1 MNVKELLIA
10 IKAIESERNIS
21 KDVVLSALQDA
32 LAKAY
37 RKHIEIPDAL
47 VRVDID
53 EKTGEVN
60 VYQQYSVV
68 ETVED
73 DELEVSLEMAN
84 RRNADLVVG
93 DFYEEKVSIDDLG
106 RAAALLA
113 KNVMK
118 QKIREAE
125 KFSIYQEYIDKLDEM
140 VIGQIESVEEK
151 FIVVNLGKTLAMM
164 PKAAQMPNE
173 RYVEGQK
180 MRVVITEVNRETKG
194 AQVLVSRADAKLV
207 KRLFERE
214 VPEIYQGIVE
224 IKAIAREPGE
234 RTKMAVSSK
243 RSDVDPIGACIGPR
257 GQRVQVVIE
266 ELKGEK
272 IDIFEWSENIPELIK
287 NALSP
292 AQILAVFPT
301 EEKRG
306 LMVVVDDNQ
315 LSLAIGKKGKN
326 ARLAVRLTGLKI
338 DIKSRTDVEEKN
350 VDWQGRFS
358 DYLEEL
364 KVKDA
369 EKRQKVLDDETAAEN
384 ARIAEIAQKQAEQE
398 AIRSAQNEAARSA
411 REALEAA
418 AKEAEAKIVKI
429 VETKP
434 AVIEPVAEVVKPVE
448 TAVERE
454 VEKPLEKAVEQPIEK
469 KEPEKRV
476 KREIKERKDY
486 VSRFEKLASA
496 PKTVEKKKEDFRK
509 KRKEE
514 TEARINVAELLKTK
528 DYDIKPT
535 YSDEEWE
542 EIRRLEEEEAKKTWI
557 EDEIDFDEFDEYYD
571 TE

>member
-1 MNVKELLIA
+1 MNVKELLVA
-10 IKAIESERNIS
+10 VKAIESERNIS
-21 KDVVLSALQDA
+21 KDIILSALQDA

-47 VRVDID
+47 VRVDIN
-53 EKTGEVN
+53 ESTGDVN
-60 VYQQYSVV
+60 VYQQYTVV

-73 DELEVSLEMAN
+73 DELEVSLEMAK
-84 RRNADLVVG
+84 RRNADLNIG
-93 DFYEEKVSIDDLG
+93 DLYEEKVTIDDLG

-234 RTKMAVSSK
+234 RTKMAVASK
-243 RSDVDPIGACIGPR
+243 RGDVDPIGACIGPR

-306 LMVVVDDNQ
+306 LMVVVEDNQ

-338 DIKSRTDVEEKN
+338 DIKSKTDIEEKGI
-350 VDWQGRFS
+350 DWQGRFS
-358 DYLEEL
+358 DYLEDL
-364 KVKDA
+364 KTKEA
-369 EKRQKVLDDETAAEN
+369 EKRQKAADEAAAAEA
-384 ARIAEIAQKQAEQE
+384 ARLAEIAEKQAEQE
-398 AIRSAQNEAARSA
+398 AIRFAQNEAIR
-411 REALEAA
+411 L
-418 AKEAEAKIVKI
+418 AKEAAKAAEAEASVKVVEI
-429 VETKP
+429 VE
-434 AVIEPVAEVVKPVE
+434 VEPTVE
-448 TAVERE
+448 TAVVEPVVTPQTPAVE
-454 VEKPLEKAVEQPIEK
+454 AVKKEEKPEVK

-496 PKTVEKKKEDFRK
+496 PKPTEKKKEDYRK
-509 KRKEE
+509 KKEE

-528 DYDIKPT
+528 DYEIKPT
-535 YSDEEWE
+535 YSEEELE

>member
-1 MNVKELLIA
+1 MNVKELLLA
-10 IKAIESERNIS
+10 VKAIESERNIS
-21 KDVVLSALQDA
+21 KDIVLSALQDA

-60 VYQQYSVV
+60 VYQQYTVV

-73 DELEVSLEMAN
+73 DELEVSLDMAN
-84 RRNADLVVG
+84 RRNADLVIG
-93 DFYEEKVSIDDLG
+93 DLYEEKVSIDDLG

-234 RTKMAVSSK
+234 RTKIAVSSK

-272 IDIFEWSENIPELIK
+272 IDIFEWSENVPELIK

-350 VDWQGRFS
+350 VDWQGRFN

-364 KVKDA
+364 KVKEA
-369 EKRQKVLDDETAAEN
+369 EKRQKAIDEATAQES
-384 ARIAEIAQKQAEQE
+384 ARLADIAEKQAEQE
-398 AIRSAQNEAARSA
+398 AIRFAQNEAARFA
-411 REALEAA
+411 REAEEFAAKEAA
-418 AKEAEAKIVKI
+418 AKVVEI
-429 VETKP
+429 VEKEP
-434 AVIEPVAEVVKPVE
+434 QKVAPVAEDVKPIEEIVEESVSTPIVEAIEKPVE
-448 TAVERE
+448 
-454 VEKPLEKAVEQPIEK
+454 K
-469 KEPEKRV
+469 KETEKRV

-496 PKTVEKKKEDFRK
+496 PKTVEKKKEDYRK
-509 KRKEE
+509 KKKEE
-514 TEARINVAELLKTK
+514 TEARINVAEILKTK

-535 YSDEEWE
+535 YSEEELE

-557 EDEIDFDEFDEYYD
+557 EDEIDFDEFDDYYD